1 MIKLYCKGS
10 MYSNKK
16 LKDSVIV
23 DIEVGPYYGLTL
35 KCTNHSEGYYVQ
47 TIDGKQFKIN
57 SDNLSILTNFS
68 TITHGRIITPC
79 SWQKFKNIYMMLP
92 ENLLEDSPLQV
103 GDIVV
108 PANENSVFSGQ
119 MVYLGLKNRISYS
132 GSMVKTVNK
141 NQHIFYIK
149 TGYGSGKLYRLT
161 TINSIF
167 FKIGSNQKEAE
178 ELQHSINFKHCD
190 EANNA
195 FFYTNNKVFYLDD
208 FKGISI
214 IPKIVKI
221 NTSISPNRNPTMFS
235 INITTKLKITH
246 FLFKNDN
253 DYYQFDVNGAAKIA
267 NSVQSSSIVNALRF
281 KNLIESVDEIDEN
294 DISPISFSHK
304 KYRDDWHEVKLT
316 FPADFNTVIYEIKQ
330 NGKVVGRK

>member
-1 MIKLYCKGS
+1 

-178 ELQHSINFKHCD
+178 ELFNKSV
-190 EANNA
+190 EAN
-195 FFYTNNKVFYLDD
+195 
-208 FKGISI
+208 
-214 IPKIVKI
+214 
-221 NTSISPNRNPTMFS
+221 
-235 INITTKLKITH
+235 
-246 FLFKNDN
+246 
-253 DYYQFDVNGAAKIA
+253 
-267 NSVQSSSIVNALRF
+267 
-281 KNLIESVDEIDEN
+281 
-294 DISPISFSHK
+294 
-304 KYRDDWHEVKLT
+304 
-316 FPADFNTVIYEIKQ
+316 
-330 NGKVVGRK
+330 